1 MTGGQL
7 PYSTPDSCPWSPF
20 PPRRARP
27 GPGPHRIVQ
36 EPVLTGWFTLKASQ
50 GNCNTALL
58 PWPPVLPSQSTRASV
73 LCTIKCP
80 GACALHDQMLWR
92 VCSAR
97 SDESAGYRQDP
108 GSTGQDVG
116 ATSLHRA
123 DVSWPARPGRAR
135 LGMTL
140 EPLLYLLECMIGSR
154 CWEGAHKGP
163 YVGVSRP
170 RSWSHLPVLGA
181 ISWAFI
187 AKS

>member
-1 MTGGQL
+1 MEPL
-7 PYSTPDSCPWSPF
+7 SPEAG
-20 PPRRARP
+20 PSRARSSQDRP
-27 GPGPHRIVQ
+27 GTGPHRMVCPQSIPGQ
-36 EPVLTGWFTLKASQ
+36 LQYSPPAMAASP
-50 GNCNTALL
+50 ALAEHT
-58 PWPPVLPSQSTRASV
+58 SQ
-73 LCTIKCP
+73 
-80 GACALHDQMLWR
+80 CALHDQMLWR

-97 SDESAGYRQDP
+97 SDESAGYRQEP